1 MLAKQPFVRRCT
13 TSRCAAASRADY
25 ANPRRA
31 RQQWNDELGR
41 HCSSVN
47 ASRLRVAS
55 EWQRR
60 LRMVARSRIQ
70 TPRPDEC
77 APSRVE
83 MRDLSNA
90 AGGIKDTRHASPMKL
105 TTIRAVPRASTALLA
120 GAPSTHAD
128 RLSGIHCNLP
138 YQVRGNCIVAPP
150 HVFVLHY
157 NPAFFAALCL
167 RCDLQRWRSVTRY

>member
-1 MLAKQPFVRRCT
+1 LLAKQPFVRRCT

-105 TTIRAVPRASTALLA
+105 TTIRAARALRQRCSPGHRARMQTDCRGYTAICLTKCAVIAL
-120 GAPSTHAD
+120 SH
-128 RLSGIHCNLP
+128 RLMCS
-138 YQVRGNCIVAPP
+138 
-150 HVFVLHY
+150 
-157 NPAFFAALCL
+157 FFTTTLRSSL
-167 RCDLQRWRSVTRY
+167 RCVFAVIFRGGEV